1 MNRIPSKDTEASSVI
16 KEIAPPT
23 TEAPLQIKWGKHT
36 REQQMEIYFCS
47 LATIILRETFCLF
60 DSQGEMRERNED
72 DSFKMISQLL
82 VTIGMHI

>member
-1 MNRIPSKDTEASSVI
+1 
-16 KEIAPPT
+16 
-23 TEAPLQIKWGKHT
+23 
-36 REQQMEIYFCS
+36 MEIYFCS

>member
-1 MNRIPSKDTEASSVI
+1 M

-23 TEAPLQIKWGKHT
+23 TEAPLQRKWGKHT
-36 REQQMEIYFCS
+36 REQQMEISFCS

-60 DSQGEMRERNED
+60 DFQGKMRERNED

-82 VTIGMHI
+82 VKIGMQLKV